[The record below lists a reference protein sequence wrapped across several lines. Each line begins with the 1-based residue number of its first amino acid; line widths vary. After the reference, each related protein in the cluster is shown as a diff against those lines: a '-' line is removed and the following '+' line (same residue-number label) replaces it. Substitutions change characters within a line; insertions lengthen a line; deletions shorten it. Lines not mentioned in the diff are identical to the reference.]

1 MISNITETCVM
12 FNKPSYSISSD
23 GHTENDD
30 GPQTKTAT
38 VAAVAAVA
46 EAHSGKQVHRG
57 NSREAKR
64 GSQRVAGAQSGNQV
78 RRGSTHKKRF
88 PGRFPGA

>member
-1 MISNITETCVM
+1 MCAPTAEDRVITLSNSQCHAQIMISNITETCVM

-57 NSREAKR
+57 NRGQKR
-64 GSQRVAGAQSGNQV
+64 AALG
-78 RRGSTHKKRF
+78 T
-88 PGRFPGA
+88 

>member
-1 MISNITETCVM
+1 MISNIAKTYVM
-12 FNKPSYSISSD
+12 FKKPSYSISSD
-23 GHTENDD
+23 GHAENDD
-30 GPQTKTAT
+30 GPQAKTAT
-38 VAAVAAVA
+38 VAVVAAVA
-46 EAHSGKQVHRG
+46 EAHSGNQVYRG
-57 NSREAKR
+57 NSRETKR